1 MCCYYRMGQTIK
13 LSPDSIKSA
22 KPVMMVLN
30 HCASIL
36 WHSVLGKLE
45 SMSSH
50 LNLGRTVTVLTNE
63 QDTNSGI
70 FQGQILSDYV
80 TLIRFFSLNFTVWCL
95 PF

>member
-1 MCCYYRMGQTIK
+1 MYWHYRMGQTMR
-13 LSPDSIKSA
+13 LSPDSIQLA
-22 KPVMMVLN
+22 NPEMMALN

-45 SMSSH
+45 SMPSH

-80 TLIRFFSLNFTVWCL
+80 TPIRFFPLYFTV
-95 PF
+95 